1 MVQPDALVIRPLP
14 GKVFKKFNA
23 RDVIC
28 SGDILDIYNWAI
40 YINAAHFLDTLE
52 ECVSFPA
59 KAI

>member
-14 GKVFKKFNA
+14 GKVFKQFNA

-28 SGDILDIYNWAI
+28 SGDILDIYSWAI
-40 YINAAHFLDTLE
+40 YVNAAHFLDTLE
-52 ECVSFPA
+52 KRVSFPV